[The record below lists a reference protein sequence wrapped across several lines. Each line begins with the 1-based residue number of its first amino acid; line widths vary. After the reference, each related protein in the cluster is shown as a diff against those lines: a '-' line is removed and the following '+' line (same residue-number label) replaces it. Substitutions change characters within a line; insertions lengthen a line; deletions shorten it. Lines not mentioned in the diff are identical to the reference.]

1 MAIGDPAGIFGPDPF
16 ANPFDT
22 GFDMTQSAFNPGQFV
37 PFGDVYRQMTAAAP
51 WSLNPLGRK
60 AAAAMQ
66 PMLST
71 QYALQQPGVN
81 MPEGMVGQNPYRQF
95 LQGNLYGMNPATPG
109 SRFTAPLSGQ
119 NLQTRLERIA
129 NLISPGAAAATS
141 PLDMAL
147 QQSFA
152 DPQNQLAAAALP
164 ALQRSAPA
172 IRSTLQSGYQRLF
185 DRFMGANPTG
195 NFLRASLGMGGTP
208 LPESFLAN
216 PAASPTVLETPVATP
231 FKDTIV
237 QPTIEPMIEP
247 MIEPTLESV
256 IESAFGNPD
265 QAESFLPE
273 EVTITK
279 ELETTPIPTPFLA
292 AGETDDTESFVDM
305 WKESNI
311 RDASGYIQTD
321 KGSSTIDSL
330 NVTEGTLTALSQ
342 IQEDLAGGLYSK
354 KQGNLMVKSIMNA
367 QQPELS
373 EWMRIPGPAQ
383 NKAYMRVDDLARLAS
398 GELKEADL
406 PALSPAE
413 YNEIL
418 MKHGVT
424 NTSAPL
430 GKSFMNQQT
439 SPGVDFVRT
448 RGGAVI
454 KTSWLP
460 SRLRAFE

>member
-1 MAIGDPAGIFGPDPF
+1 MATTGGIFGGSPF
-16 ANPFDT
+16 ANPFGT

-51 WSLNPLGRK
+51 WTLNPLGRK

-81 MPEGMVGQNPYRQF
+81 MPESMLGQNPYRQF

-109 SRFTAPLSGQ
+109 SRFTSQLSGQ
-119 NLQTRLERIA
+119 NLQTRLQRIA
-129 NLISPGAAAATS
+129 NLISPDAAAATN

-147 QQSFA
+147 QQRFA

-164 ALQRSAPA
+164 AMQQSAPA

-195 NFLRASLGMGGTP
+195 NFLQASLGMSG
-208 LPESFLAN
+208 ESNPFLAN
-216 PAASPTVLETPVATP
+216 PAASFPALGMAGEIDSLNPTVQPT
-231 FKDTIV
+231 V
-237 QPTIEPMIEP
+237 QPTIEPTI
-247 MIEPTLESV
+247 ESV
-256 IESAFGNPD
+256 IESAFGNPA
-265 QAESFLPE
+265 QEESFLPE
-273 EVTITK
+273 GVTITK
-279 ELETTPIPTPFLA
+279 DLETAPIPTPFLA
-292 AGETDDTESFVDM
+292 KDETDDATSFVDM

-321 KGSSTIDSL
+321 RGDSTIDSL
-330 NVTEGTLTALSQ
+330 NVTEGTMTALSQ
-342 IQEDLAGGLYSK
+342 IQKDLENNMYSK
-354 KQGNLMVKSIMNA
+354 KQGNLMVESIMNA
-367 QQPELS
+367 QQPEFS

-383 NKAYMRVDDLARLAS
+383 DKAYMRVDDFARLAS

-413 YNEIL
+413 YNDLL

-424 NTSAPL
+424 ATGAPL
-430 GKSFMNQQT
+430 GKAFSQQMGFT
-439 SPGVDFVRT
+439 PT

-460 SRLRAFE
+460 SRLRAFN

>member
-1 MAIGDPAGIFGPDPF
+1 MAIYDSGAFE
-16 ANPFDT
+16 ANPFGNPFGT

-216 PAASPTVLETPVATP
+216 PAASSTVLETPVATP

-237 QPTIEPMIEP
+237 QPTIEPTIEP
-247 MIEPTLESV
+247 TAEPTLEST
-256 IESAFGNPD
+256 IESAFGNP
-265 QAESFLPE
+265 AKEESFLPE
-273 EVTITK
+273 KVTITD
-279 ELETTPIPTPFLA
+279 ELKTTPIPSPFLKG
-292 AGETDDTESFVDM
+292 GETDDAISFVDM

-321 KGSSTIDSL
+321 KGDSTIDSL

-342 IQEDLAGGLYSK
+342 IQEDLAGGLYSN
-354 KQGNLMVKSIMNA
+354 KQGNLMVESIMNA
-367 QQPELS
+367 QQPEFA
-373 EWMRIPGPAQ
+373 EWIPVPGAAG
-383 NKAYMRVDDLARLAS
+383 KGWMRVDDFARLAS
-398 GELKEADL
+398 GELKEADI
-406 PALSPAE
+406 PALSEAE
-413 YNEIL
+413 YNDLL
-418 MKHGVT
+418 MKHGAKADVT
-424 NTSAPL
+424 STNPL
-430 GKSFMNQQT
+430 GRTFMQQLGFT
-439 SPGVDFVRT
+439 PT

>member
-1 MAIGDPAGIFGPDPF
+1 MAITPGVFGGSPF
-16 ANPFDT
+16 ANPFGT

-37 PFGDVYRQMTAAAP
+37 PFGDVYRQMTAEAP
-51 WSLNPLGRK
+51 WTLNPLGRK

-81 MPEGMVGQNPYRQF
+81 MPEDMLGQNPYRQF

-109 SRFTAPLSGQ
+109 SRFTSQLSGQ
-119 NLQTRLERIA
+119 NLQTRLQRIA
-129 NLISPGAAAATS
+129 NLISPGAAAATN

-164 ALQRSAPA
+164 AMQRAAPA

-195 NFLRASLGMGGTP
+195 NFLRASLGMSGEP
-208 LPESFLAN
+208 NPFL
-216 PAASPTVLETPVATP
+216 ASPTAS
-231 FKDTIV
+231 F
-237 QPTIEPMIEP
+237 
-247 MIEPTLESV
+247 PTLESGVNLNPIPDPTQTVVPAV
-256 IESAFGNPD
+256 IPDPTQTVESDPLESVIANVFNTPS

-273 EVTITK
+273 DVTIT
-279 ELETTPIPTPFLA
+279 EDLETADVPSPFLSP
-292 AGETDDTESFVDM
+292 GEKDDETRLVDM
-305 WKESNI
+305 WKESNV

-321 KGSSTIDSL
+321 RGDSTIDSL

-342 IQEDLAGGLYSK
+342 IQKDLAGGLYSN
-354 KQGNLMVKSIMNA
+354 KQGNLMVESLMNA
-367 QQPELS
+367 QQPEFA
-373 EWMRIPGPAQ
+373 EWIPVPGVQ
-383 NKAYMRVDDLARLAS
+383 GKGWMRVDDFARLAS
-398 GELKEADL
+398 GELKEADV
-406 PALSPAE
+406 PALSEAE
-413 YNEIL
+413 YNDLL

-424 NTSAPL
+424 ATGAPL
-430 GKSFMNQQT
+430 GKAFTQQMGFT
-439 SPGVDFVRT
+439 PT